1 MASCPKAQLPLP
13 SHHLIHKG
21 IAGMLQVLLEK
32 LLELTPPGLL
42 AVIGGI
48 AKYLRTNLKDG
59 REFSSAIFVM
69 NIGLAFLVGI
79 MAGAWVD
86 ETNRFRDGIMM
97 LCGYCTYPILD
108 FMEERLMSGLKKI
121 KP

>member
-1 MASCPKAQLPLP
+1 
-13 SHHLIHKG
+13 
-21 IAGMLQVLLEK
+21 MLQAFLER

-42 AVIGGI
+42 AVIGGM

-59 REFSSAIFVM
+59 RDFSWGLFAM

-79 MAGAWVD
+79 IAGAFID

-108 FMEERLMSGLKKI
+108 LMEERLLALAKKI

>member
-1 MASCPKAQLPLP
+1 
-13 SHHLIHKG
+13 
-21 IAGMLQVLLEK
+21 MLQTLVEK
-32 LLELTPPGLL
+32 MLELAPPGLL

-48 AKYLRTNLKDG
+48 AKYLRTNLKED
-59 REFSSAIFVM
+59 RQFSSAMFLL
-69 NIGLAFLVGI
+69 NISLAFLVGV

-108 FMEERLMSGLKKI
+108 FMEERLMSGLKKL